1 MVACTCDK
9 ALERLVLESVRLRRW
24 HYTHVEP
31 SIYDPVATF
40 TRSEVLQLIEETEKT
55 IKQFEL
61 TTTGDRRAFA
71 IYVLLRFRN
80 Y

>member
-1 MVACTCDK
+1 MQKFPAEIQDFGDK
-9 ALERLVLESVRLRRW
+9 FVDMQKQRHLAD
-24 HYTHVEP
+24 
-31 SIYDPVATF
+31 YDPVGTF

-61 TTTGDRRAFA
+61 TTTGDQRAFA

-80 Y
+80 D